1 MKYTCPFP
9 RTHAA
14 ANTMTWGTNLF
25 RSTISRWSSTSV
37 RTPCSPHVAIL
48 VTDGWIQIVLFLLKK
63 TCFVLHFLKNGTLH
77 FHFLCEYSKLDRVK
91 PMGTPGRIN
100 AIWWNIK
107 INSTKTGSCVQI
119 WIANKYAEFHTKKP
133 NPSEN
138 TVKSFK
144 GATLFWITL
153 YVYVHSNH
161 KHNQQSYKHKPCKW
175 S

>member
-63 TCFVLHFLKNGTLH
+63 TCFVLHFLKDGTLH
-77 FHFLCEYSKLDRVK
+77 FHFLCEYS
-91 PMGTPGRIN
+91 
-100 AIWWNIK
+100 
-107 INSTKTGSCVQI
+107 NSTGWKRWVLLVELTPFDEILRWTLPKLVAVCRYELPTNMQSFTQK
-119 WIANKYAEFHTKKP
+119 NL